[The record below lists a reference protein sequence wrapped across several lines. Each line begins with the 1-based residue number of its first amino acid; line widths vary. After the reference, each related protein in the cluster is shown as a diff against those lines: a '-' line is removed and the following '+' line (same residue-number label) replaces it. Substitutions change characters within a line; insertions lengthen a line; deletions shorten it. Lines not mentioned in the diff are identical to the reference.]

1 MASELELKYGCNP
14 NQKPSRIY
22 MKDGSE
28 LPVKVLSGKP
38 GYINFLDALNSW
50 QLVRELKEA
59 TGLPAAASFKHVS
72 PAGAAVGLP
81 LSDIDRQIYFVDD
94 EGPLTPIACAYI
106 RARGADRMSS
116 YGDWAALSD
125 VCDERTALYIKHEV
139 SDGIIAPGY
148 TPEALAI
155 LSAKKGGKYNV
166 VQIDPDYVCPA
177 TETKDVFG
185 ITFEQGHNFFRIDR
199 DLLAD
204 VVTANKD
211 IPEHMATLEEK
222 EIKPFDLV
230 CVNLYDFAGAVERKL
245 SLEQAVEEIDI
256 GGPCM
261 IRAAAKN
268 FHSILVLPG
277 TKWYATAM
285 QEMKEHDMKVS
296 LDFRQAM
303 ASRAFEATSR
313 YDALITSYLRPGA

>member
-1 MASELELKYGCNP
+1 MAD
-14 NQKPSRIY
+14 QKIKRAIISLTDKSGIEDFARALVDEFGVEIIST
-22 MKDGSE
+22 GGTA
-28 LPVKVLSGKP
+28 KVL
-38 GYINFLDALNSW
+38 
-50 QLVRELKEA
+50 EEA
-59 TGLPAAASFKHVS
+59 GIPV
-72 PAGAAVGLP
+72 
-81 LSDIDRQIYFVDD
+81 
-94 EGPLTPIACAYI
+94 TPIEQYT
-106 RARGADRMSS
+106 GFPEMM
-116 YGDWAALSD
+116 
-125 VCDERTALYIKHEV
+125 
-139 SDGIIAPGY
+139 DGRVKTLHPKIHGG
-148 TPEALAI
+148 I
-155 LSAKKGGKYNV
+155 L
-166 VQIDPDYVCPA
+166 
-177 TETKDVFG
+177 
-185 ITFEQGHNFFRIDR
+185 
-199 DLLAD
+199 
-204 VVTANKD
+204 ANKD